1 MGTTMKIFILFLA
14 LMAKDAIGQKA
25 SGKISVG
32 GKAASTFQNC
42 NCQCN
47 SDTWT
52 DGQYIRGNCRSKD
65 RTGALFCYVSG
76 SALNSCR
83 DVKRS
88 SFLQN
93 NNGQFKFYSYE
104 ACTTPPRNQCNNGG
118 GFNQNLGSG
127 DIGVITGGGSNNGG
141 WNNGGSGWNNGG
153 SGWNNGGSG
162 WNNGGWRNPG
172 SSSSSRPSRP
182 SSSSNGRPSLGSIL
196 NGSIRNG
203 GSSDNGVSSGGNG
216 INA

>member
-1 MGTTMKIFILFLA
+1 
-14 LMAKDAIGQKA
+14 MANTSRKL
-25 SGKISVG
+25 
-32 GKAASTFQNC
+32 
-42 NCQCN
+42 
-47 SDTWT
+47 
-52 DGQYIRGNCRSKD
+52 SKD
-65 RTGALFCYVSG
+65 RTGALFCYISG

-153 SGWNNGGSG
+153 SGWNNGG
-162 WNNGGWRNPG
+162 WRNPG

-203 GSSDNGVSSGGNG
+203 GSSDNGVSAGGNG

>member
-14 LMAKDAIGQKA
+14 LMTKDTIGQKT
-25 SGKISVG
+25 SGKVTVSNR
-32 GKAASTFQNC
+32 APSTFQNC

-65 RTGALFCYVSG
+65 RTGALFCYISG

-104 ACTTPPRNQCNNGG
+104 ACTTPPRNQCNQNG

-127 DIGVITGGGSNNGG
+127 DIQVITGGGSNNGG
-141 WNNGGSGWNNGG
+141 WNNGGNGWNNGG

-182 SSSSNGRPSLGSIL
+182 SSSSNSRPSLGSIL

-203 GSSDNGVSSGGNG
+203 GSSDNGVSAGGNG

>member
-1 MGTTMKIFILFLA
+1 
-14 LMAKDAIGQKA
+14 MARDAIGQKT
-25 SGKISVG
+25 SGKVTVSNR
-32 GKAASTFQNC
+32 APSTFQNC

-65 RTGALFCYVSG
+65 RTGALFCYISG

-104 ACTTPPRNQCNNGG
+104 ACTTPPRNQCNQNG

-127 DIGVITGGGSNNGG
+127 DIQVITGGGSNNGG
-141 WNNGGSGWNNGG
+141 WNNGGSGWNNGGNGWNNGGNGWNNGG

-203 GSSDNGVSSGGNG
+203 GSSDNGVSAGGNG

>member
-1 MGTTMKIFILFLA
+1 MG
-14 LMAKDAIGQKA
+14 
-25 SGKISVG
+25 
-32 GKAASTFQNC
+32 FQNC

-47 SDTWT
+47 SDAWT

-65 RTGALFCYVSG
+65 RTGALFCYISG

-104 ACTTPPRNQCNNGG
+104 ACTTPPRNQCNQNG

-127 DIGVITGGGSNNGG
+127 DIQVITGGGSNNGG

-153 SGWNNGGSG
+153 NGWNNGGNGWNNGGSGWNNGGSG
-162 WNNGGWRNPG
+162 WNNGGWRKPG
-172 SSSSSRPSRP
+172 SSSSSSSSRPSRP
-182 SSSSNGRPSLGSIL
+182 SRPSSNGRPSLGSIL
-196 NGSIRNG
+196 NGSIRNT
-203 GSSDNGVSSGGNG
+203 GSSDNGLSSSGSG
-216 INA
+216 

>member
-1 MGTTMKIFILFLA
+1 MG
-14 LMAKDAIGQKA
+14 
-25 SGKISVG
+25 
-32 GKAASTFQNC
+32 FQNC

-47 SDTWT
+47 SDAWT

-65 RTGALFCYVSG
+65 RTGALFCYISG

-104 ACTTPPRNQCNNGG
+104 ACTTPPRNQCNQNG

-127 DIGVITGGGSNNGG
+127 DIQVITGGGSNNG
-141 WNNGGSGWNNGG
+141 
-153 SGWNNGGSG
+153 GWNNGGSG

-196 NGSIRNG
+196 NGSI
-203 GSSDNGVSSGGNG
+203 
-216 INA
+216 

>member
-14 LMAKDAIGQKA
+14 LMAKDAIGQKT
-25 SGKISVG
+25 SGKVTVSN
-32 GKAASTFQNC
+32 KAASTFQNC

-65 RTGALFCYVSG
+65 RTGALFCYISG

-104 ACTTPPRNQCNNGG
+104 ACTTPPRNQCNQNG

-127 DIGVITGGGSNNGG
+127 DIQVITGGGSNNG
-141 WNNGGSGWNNGG
+141 
-153 SGWNNGGSG
+153 GWNNGGSG

>member
-1 MGTTMKIFILFLA
+1 MKMKIFLLFLA
-14 LMAKDAIGQKA
+14 LMARDAIGQKT
-25 SGKISVG
+25 SGKVTVSNR
-32 GKAASTFQNC
+32 APSTFQNC

-65 RTGALFCYVSG
+65 RTGALFCYISG

-104 ACTTPPRNQCNNGG
+104 ACTTPPRNQCNQNG

-127 DIGVITGGGSNNGG
+127 DIQVITGGGSNNG
-141 WNNGGSGWNNGG
+141 
-153 SGWNNGGSG
+153 GWNNGGSG

-203 GSSDNGVSSGGNG
+203 GSSDNGVSSGG
-216 INA
+216 